1 MKLSLPRRRNLDTE
15 ASLPWKCD
23 NLTPDLCNDLIHAEG
38 VVQIRGIDVHYWRYE
53 SSSSSSSHRSGG
65 VPIIVIHGG
74 PGFPHNYMLPLK
86 QQACRGRPVYFYD
99 QAGCG
104 KSIINASLS
113 SSSSPSSSVANEY
126 PWLLTTEYYSLE
138 ELPAL
143 IEHWD
148 LRDYHIIGNSWGT
161 VLSQFFALDARADA
175 LAGLRSMVLSG
186 PLSDAGLYV
195 DSQWSQ
201 EDGTLG
207 SLPIYVQDRIRFLEG
222 IGAYGSREYQD
233 VVEVLTS
240 QFTIRT
246 APYPDCFVDSSD
258 TMNQEIYV
266 GMQGESEFTVGGTLK
281 TLNITKRL
289 EDIRVPVLLSHGKYD
304 TMRPA
309 VVQAMLDKL
318 PLAESV
324 QLNRSGHISMIDEPR
339 EMNDAVAD
347 FFDRVEQGYRP
358 SRQAGN
364 GILIPLDELFTNVPI
379 VLLILMLLFCVVA
392 ALRSKSKVRRETA
405 AYTLL
410 T

>member
-1 MKLSLPRRRNLDTE
+1 M
-15 ASLPWKCD
+15 
-23 NLTPDLCNDLIHAEG
+23 PDLCDDLIVSEG
-38 VVQIRGIDVHYWRYE
+38 DLRIRGIDVHYWRYE
-53 SSSSSSSHRSGG
+53 SSSSSSSRRHGGGSGG

-74 PGFPHNYMLPLK
+74 PGFPHNYMLPLR
-86 QQACRGRPVYFYD
+86 QQACHGRPIYFYD

-104 KSIINASLS
+104 KSIINASSSS
-113 SSSSPSSSVANEY
+113 SSSSPTSVAEVY
-126 PWLLTTEYYSLE
+126 PWLLTVEYYSLE

-143 IEHWD
+143 IEHWN
-148 LRDYHIIGNSWGT
+148 LSDYHIIGNSWGT

-186 PLSDAGLYV
+186 PVSDSGLYV

-201 EDGTLG
+201 VDGTLG
-207 SLPIYVQDRIRFLEG
+207 SLPIYVQDRIRSLEE

-258 TMNQEIYV
+258 TMNQEVYV
-266 GMQGESEFTVGGTLK
+266 GMQGESEFTIGGTLR
-281 TLNITKRL
+281 TMNITHRL
-289 EDIRVPVLLSHGKYD
+289 VDVRVPVLLSHGKYD

-309 VVQAMLDKL
+309 VVKAMLDKL

-339 EMNDAVAD
+339 EMNDAVTD
-347 FFDRVEQGYRP
+347 FFDRVERGYQP
-358 SRQAGN
+358 SRQASD
-364 GILIPLDELFTNVPI
+364 GILTPLGERFTRSNAPI

-392 ALRSKSKVRRETA
+392 ALRSIAKVRRETA
-405 AYTLL
+405 DYTLL

>member
-1 MKLSLPRRRNLDTE
+1 M
-15 ASLPWKCD
+15 
-23 NLTPDLCNDLIHAEG
+23 
-38 VVQIRGIDVHYWRYE
+38 QIRGIDVHYWRYE

-113 SSSSPSSSVANEY
+113 SSSSSSSSVANEY

-281 TLNITKRL
+281 TLNITNRL
-289 EDIRVPVLLSHGKYD
+289 VDIRVPVLLSHGKYD